1 MASALFHGLA
11 IAIAVGLTLRAPE
24 TTRHTTFITLEPY
37 HPQKFRRMPAYA
49 GSATK
54 HGPTAAPKQAKAAP
68 PPVAALAPVVAAP
81 EPAPLAVVDSTTKS
95 RKALT
100 VGAAAALAFPRS
112 SSDNRIWAVP
122 RQSLPKDVADALYI
136 KHDSLNRDT
145 VVTRR
150 LRAMVDSMNKLMDLA
165 ARDHKA
171 PSWTTDIGGMKF
183 GMDSANIYLAG
194 IKIPTPVLALLG
206 SALPQGNFDESMR
219 DRQMADIQRDIWQA
233 AQRAKTMEEFRGYVR
248 EMRARKQ
255 AEHDAA
261 RAQRDS
267 THHTGPDTVR
277 VIQ

>member
-1 MASALFHGLA
+1 MASALIHGF
-11 IAIAVGLTLRAPE
+11 AIAVALGLSLRASE
-24 TTRHTTFITLEPY
+24 TRHVTFIALEPS
-37 HPQKFRRMPAYA
+37 HPQRFRRMPPYA
-49 GSATK
+49 GTTHHRGKSAGKVKT
-54 HGPTAAPKQAKAAP
+54 AP
-68 PPVAALAPVVAAP
+68 PPAAALAPVVAAP
-81 EPAPLAVVDSTTKS
+81 EPAPLAIVDSTPKS
-95 RKALT
+95 KAVT

-122 RQSLPKDVADALYI
+122 RPSLPKDVADQLYI

-150 LRAMVDSMNKLMDLA
+150 LRALVDSMNRLMDLA
-165 ARDHKA
+165 ERDHKA

-194 IKIPTPVLALLG
+194 IKIPTPILALLG

-233 AQRAKTMEEFRGYVR
+233 AQRAKTMEEFKGYVR

-267 THHTGPDTVR
+267 TRHTGPDTVR